1 MFSNHFLLSFWGSLK
16 KTSRLKRYGAFFFLI
31 LVFGEFLCLPSFVK
45 AEETSFEKEKSRP
58 SLEESSDKGD
68 ETEFSFSLR
77 DQAQV
82 YKNSHI
88 YVRFN
93 EDVSVQNV
101 FILDECGGLEESEYL
116 SDAKILML
124 NLKGPEKS
132 CRVRLTV
139 QGGDKNL
146 KAEVGLS
153 EKAVAGLKD
162 LDIPFSP
169 VEKIYGNTISA
180 TVPLNEETK
189 HITENTLPILAKTED
204 HSLKKQKSEN
214 IERSLKIIGLVI
226 VAVISGIIC
235 VISTTINFFRED

>member
-1 MFSNHFLLSFWGSLK
+1 MLFLHHFLLSFWDRFKRIS
-16 KTSRLKRYGAFFFLI
+16 SLKRYGAFFFIILI
-31 LVFGEFLCLPSFVK
+31 FGEFLCLPSFVK
-45 AEETSFEKEKSRP
+45 AEETSLEKEKPRP
-58 SLEESSDKGD
+58 SLEESSDEGD

-77 DQAQV
+77 DQVQV

-93 EDVSVQNV
+93 EDVSVRNV

-180 TVPLNEETK
+180 TVPLNEETTAVD
-189 HITENTLPILAKTED
+189 HTLPILAKTED
-204 HSLKKQKSEN
+204 HALKKQKSEN